1 MNCAIK
7 TLMVIFVLY
16 TLQAITLMTMNNDG
30 LLDTTQEEEV
40 KVEEFS
46 QVDTELQNVEIND
59 MLQDLSSDALR

>member
-1 MNCAIK
+1 
-7 TLMVIFVLY
+7 MVIFVLY

>member
-1 MNCAIK
+1 
-7 TLMVIFVLY
+7 
-16 TLQAITLMTMNNDG
+16 MNNDG

-59 MLQDLSSDALR
+59 ML

>member
-1 MNCAIK
+1 
-7 TLMVIFVLY
+7 MVIFVLY

-59 MLQDLSSDALR
+59 ML

>member
-16 TLQAITLMTMNNDG
+16 TLQAITLMTMNNG
-30 LLDTTQEEEV
+30 ALLDTTQEEEV

-59 MLQDLSSDALR
+59 ML